1 LPACQAHFGQ
11 PGGRRAGPSAA
22 WHAGNPQHKHG
33 VHRYT
38 LDEFGL
44 EPAQVDARFAT
55 YRERYAA
62 FI

>member
-1 LPACQAHFGQ
+1 
-11 PGGRRAGPSAA
+11 
-22 WHAGNPQHKHG
+22 